1 MNALTESQLAGETP
15 ALPETGKM
23 PVLLLSVTER
33 AVLLEC
39 EDVVRKGLKS
49 FVQVGNALARI
60 RDSRLYREM
69 FRTFE
74 EYCLAV
80 WDISDRHARNL
91 WSAADVYGELAA
103 KQFSVLP
110 ETESQARPLT
120 KLPRVEWAPAWEE
133 VVGTAPA
140 GRVTGSHVAA
150 VAQRRLDRL
159 KPAAVEKAPSHS
171 AQPKVIDAGTRE
183 ERIIAAQASAL
194 AQLRELQDL
203 IPAGDGGAAH
213 VATAINCV
221 DSFQVHFHTVRRLK
235 GHVEK
240 SQGLNQELAKR
251 AVEQKQTEGAK

>member
-1 MNALTESQLAGETP
+1 
-15 ALPETGKM
+15 M
-23 PVLLLSVTER
+23 PVLQPILSVTER

-49 FVQVGNALARI
+49 FVAVGNALARI
-60 RDSRLYREM
+60 RDSRLYRET

-133 VVGTAPA
+133 VVGTAPD

-159 KPAAVEKAPSHS
+159 KPTAVEKGPEGGKRKAESGN
-171 AQPKVIDAGTRE
+171 IFDAGTRE
-183 ERIIAAQASAL
+183 QRIRAAADGAQAK
-194 AQLRELQDL
+194 LRELQDL
-203 IPAGDGGAAH
+203 IRTADGE
-213 VATAINCV
+213 ATANVALAIQFMDQLRDHAHRV
-221 DSFQVHFHTVRRLK
+221 
-235 GHVEK
+235 
-240 SQGLNQELAKR
+240 QELQANRK
-251 AVEQKQTEGAK
+251 AAE